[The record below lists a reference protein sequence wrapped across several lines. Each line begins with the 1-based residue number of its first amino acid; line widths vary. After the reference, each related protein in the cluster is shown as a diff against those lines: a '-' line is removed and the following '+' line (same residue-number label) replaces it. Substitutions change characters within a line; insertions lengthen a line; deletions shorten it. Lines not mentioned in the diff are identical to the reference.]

1 MGYGSLGESGYGIPR
16 FQGQLNT
23 VMLRKTIVGANLI
36 ANGFEKKILEAF
48 R

>member
-1 MGYGSLGESGYGIPR
+1 MGESGYGIHP

-36 ANGFEKKILEAF
+36 ANGFEKEV